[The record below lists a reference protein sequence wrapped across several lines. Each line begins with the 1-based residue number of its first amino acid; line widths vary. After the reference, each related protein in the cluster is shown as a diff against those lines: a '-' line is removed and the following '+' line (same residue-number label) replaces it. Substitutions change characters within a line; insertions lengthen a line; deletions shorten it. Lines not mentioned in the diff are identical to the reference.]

1 MPSWFRSIAS
11 KALEIP
17 ASFEEGIP
25 TAFRHAA
32 AKSSKFNTPRRLD
45 RSRRLRSIA
54 ASRPPTV

>member
-32 AKSSKFNTPRRLD
+32 AKSSKLSSEKF
-45 RSRRLRSIA
+45 
-54 ASRPPTV
+54 